1 MGKMAE
7 HQRKLLEQ
15 MMGPEAMGITQINVD
30 WWDPRVCKN
39 YLCGTCPHEIFGNTK
54 MDMGPCP
61 KLHSEAIAKKFQE
74 AKAQN
79 PSDPRFA
86 AFEQEYQNNIYAF
99 VDDCDRKIRLSQ
111 KRLEKTPEE
120 NRRTVDLMKEVGEIE
135 LAIQGQTEEIEQ
147 LGEAGKVEESMAKL
161 EAVEA
166 LKSEKSEKERELQRL
181 SETGGASGHQKL
193 RVCETCGAYLSIL
206 DSDRRLADHFGGKMH
221 LGYHE
226 LRKLLEKFN
235 EQRQARMGM
244 NGPRPT
250 GPPVPPAPRGPMT
263 GAPLA
268 PSAPRFGG
276 APAPHNGLMAPP
288 SASFDGPMTPT
299 GQIGLPVDLD
309 READSA
315 IPGHGDKKRREAM
328 ELMQDSRHERSRDDD
343 RERRRDRSRDRSDRY
358 RDRSRESL
366 RSSRHDDRKD
376 RERHRD
382 RDSRDG
388 DVEKERGSRDKE
400 RSERRD
406 KASRSRSPARRRFE

>member
-1 MGKMAE
+1 MGRMAE
-7 HQRKLLEQ
+7 QQRKLLEQ
-15 MMGPEAMGITQINVD
+15 MMGPEAMGITQVNVD
-30 WWDPRVCKN
+30 WWDPRVCRN
-39 YLCGTCPHEIFGNTK
+39 FLCGTCPHEIFGNTK

-61 KLHSEAIAKKFQE
+61 KLHSDKIAKAFQE
-74 AKAQN
+74 AKAAN
-79 PSDPRFA
+79 PLDPRFA

-99 VDDCDRKIRLSQ
+99 VDDCDRKIRMSQ

-166 LKSEKSEKERELQRL
+166 LKSEKAEKERELQRL

-193 RVCETCGAYLSIL
+193 RVCETCGAYLSVL

-235 EQRQARMGM
+235 EQRQAARMGM
-244 NGPRPT
+244 NGPRPIG
-250 GPPVPPAPRGPMT
+250 GPP
-263 GAPLA
+263 A
-268 PSAPRFGG
+268 PSAPRGPILGPPSGPSAPRMGG
-276 APAPHNGLMAPP
+276 PPANNGFMAPP
-288 SASFDGPMTPT
+288 PPAFDQPMTPT
-299 GQIGLPVDLD
+299 GQIGLPVDMD

-328 ELMQDSRHERSRDDD
+328 ELQQDSRHERSRDDD

-358 RDRSRESL
+358 RDRSRE
-366 RSSRHDDRKD
+366 R
-376 RERHRD
+376 
-382 RDSRDG
+382 
-388 DVEKERGSRDKE
+388 
-400 RSERRD
+400 
-406 KASRSRSPARRRFE
+406 SRSRSPARRRFE